1 MLTPKCDPFPPI
13 QRVKGQY
20 PWESAKHCS
29 QSGKHYTQGR
39 TQSASNVQRVY
50 AEYMPVH
57 PLYTHCS
64 HVYYWRVHRVY
75 RWYTRDTQI
84 YREESVHRYTQIY
97 KECIDYVQRGER
109 ECAHLYGG
117 VYVINALIKPPFC
130 TQMIYSKR
138 HREYIEGV
146 QRVQKICQE
155 SIYTCIG
162 YNYRRE
168 ALTGSP
174 KVERVSGSCAYTI
187 FPLSIIL
194 CMKIQTTRLSHKT
207 TWIHEFLEQTNIFRL
222 GSKRV
227 SSKLKKFSVTLMFF
241 FCSVSWGPHTMME
254 HYYYKIVSLSVL
266 VYRLYM

>member
-97 KECIDYVQRGER
+97 REYIDYVQRGER

-168 ALTGSP
+168 AVTFQEAQKWSECREAVHIRYSHYQSFFVWRYRPHDWATKQLGFMSFSSRRTFSVWEANVYLQNWRSFQSHWCFFSVRSP
-174 KVERVSGSCAYTI
+174 GDHT
-187 FPLSIIL
+187 LWWNII
-194 CMKIQTTRLSHKT
+194 TTR
-207 TWIHEFLEQTNIFRL
+207 
-222 GSKRV
+222 
-227 SSKLKKFSVTLMFF
+227 
-241 FCSVSWGPHTMME
+241 
-254 HYYYKIVSLSVL
+254 
-266 VYRLYM
+266 